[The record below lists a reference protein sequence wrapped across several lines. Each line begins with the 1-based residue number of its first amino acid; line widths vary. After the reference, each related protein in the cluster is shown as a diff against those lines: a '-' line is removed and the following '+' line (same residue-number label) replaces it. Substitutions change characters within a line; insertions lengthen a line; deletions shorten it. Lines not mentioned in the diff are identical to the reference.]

1 LGRDPGRCTRR
12 STGCTST
19 AKLRLGL
26 PLPVACF
33 GTTSLFC
40 EKLGPAKNSHDA
52 VDNALLYAVYRNAV
66 EFFITEDREIHKKAH
81 TVGIEERVFLIS
93 EALYDF
99 NRYLPS
105 RESIPTPPAL
115 VKDSMYNL
123 NPRDPIFDSLRVD
136 YPGFDEWFIDKAQ
149 EGRECYVYSR
159 TDGSIG
165 AILIYKIEDE
175 PIPSIPPFA
184 KKKRLKIATMKVEHV
199 GYKIGELLLKVSID
213 IALKNSITEI
223 YLTHFTQ
230 SEEDR
235 LVDLISEYGFYK
247 AGGLQ
252 RENKIEDI
260 YVKHL
265 CARGHDVSALLP
277 ATISQIYYPSFY
289 DGTLVKKFVIPIQ
302 PKYHDLLFTDFSK
315 GRQTKLYEHSGEF
328 IIEGNTIRKAYL
340 TEVIPKHLS
349 REGDAFRRTSFFSC
363 TRRFAGCTSRSL
375 PRVAIPREEPYQRFD
390 ARDHSIFHGEATKYS
405 EL

>member
-1 LGRDPGRCTRR
+1 M
-12 STGCTST
+12 
-19 AKLRLGL
+19 GL

>member
-1 LGRDPGRCTRR
+1 
-12 STGCTST
+12 
-19 AKLRLGL
+19 
-26 PLPVACF
+26 
-33 GTTSLFC
+33 
-40 EKLGPAKNSHDA
+40 
-52 VDNALLYAVYRNAV
+52 
-66 EFFITEDREIHKKAH
+66 
-81 TVGIEERVFLIS
+81 
-93 EALYDF
+93 
-99 NRYLPS
+99 
-105 RESIPTPPAL
+105 
-115 VKDSMYNL
+115 MYNL

>member
-1 LGRDPGRCTRR
+1 
-12 STGCTST
+12 
-19 AKLRLGL
+19 LGL